1 MTTRITSKRKTRP
14 RHSYIE
20 DENGN
25 MVAVPKQRKN
35 MKTSLTRPHRILIRI
50 CEGLGLEWKDEV
62 KFGRYSLDVYIP
74 KLKLCIECDG
84 VYWHSLEGVPEKDK
98 KRDMYLKEKF
108 GIDTLRITDEELN
121 TDKKRV
127 IARITAKVNKCQQH

>member
-1 MTTRITSKRKTRP
+1 MIKRKRI

-25 MVAVPKQRKN
+25 IVSVPKKRKL
-35 MKTSLTRPHRILIRI
+35 MKTSLTRPHRILLRI

-74 KLKLCIECDG
+74 SIKLCIECDG
-84 VYWHSLEGVPEKDK
+84 LYWHSLEGVPEKDR
-98 KRDMYLKEKF
+98 KRDKYLYEKY
-108 GIDTLRITDEELN
+108 GIRTLRITDEELN
-121 TDKKRV
+121 NDKKQV
-127 IARITAKVNKCQQH
+127 IARITAKVNEL

>member
-1 MTTRITSKRKTRP
+1 MRKNKVR
-14 RHSYIE
+14 RSYVE

-25 MVAVPKQRKN
+25 IVAVPKQRKN
-35 MKTSLTRPHRILIRI
+35 IKTSLTRPHRILIRI
-50 CEGLGLEWKDEV
+50 CESLGLAWEDEV

-98 KRDMYLKEKF
+98 KRDKYLYEKY
-108 GIDTLRITDEELN
+108 GIRTLRITDEELN
-121 TDKKRV
+121 TDKKQV
-127 IARITAKVNKCQQH
+127 IARITAKVNECR

>member
-1 MTTRITSKRKTRP
+1 MIRKRVKR
-14 RHSYIE
+14 SYVE

-25 MVAVPKQRKN
+25 LVTIPKKRKL

-74 KLKLCIECDG
+74 SLKLCIECDG
-84 VYWHSLEGVPEKDK
+84 LYWHTLKGVPEKDK
-98 KRDMYLKEKF
+98 KRDKYLKDKF
-108 GIDTLRITDEELN
+108 GITTLRITDEELN
-121 TDKKRV
+121 TDKKQV
-127 IARITAKVNKCQQH
+127 IARITAKVNECELK